1 MILSWSNMM
10 SVPNFSTLNLLV
22 VAEALNTNHKFEPS
36 GNRVTNVIR
45 IYPGGAVN
53 VSSRVKTL
61 AC

>member
-1 MILSWSNMM
+1 M

-22 VAEALNTNHKFEPS
+22 VAEALNPNHKFEPS